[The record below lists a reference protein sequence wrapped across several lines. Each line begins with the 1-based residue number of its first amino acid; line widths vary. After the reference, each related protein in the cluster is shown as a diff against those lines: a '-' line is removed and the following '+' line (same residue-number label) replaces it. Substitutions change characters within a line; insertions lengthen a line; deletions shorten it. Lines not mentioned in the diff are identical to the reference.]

1 MVARLVGTRCIRSR
15 SAAMRTSGIKA
26 NGIPNDKITCDK
38 ISNRVGSRPNPSKI
52 NAGMAVSS
60 RRQMIGIRRRSKPSM
75 ITDPAY
81 PPTEVEAKP
90 DARRAKANNPASTGP
105 SSAAIALSTYA
116 TAATNAGPS
125 NQVRCSSASLCS
137 NINSNALFW
146 ELLAELLAHRRSQL
160 LQEAT
165 AGPGAE
171 PTVTAAVAEPPIP
184 DHGQ

>member
-1 MVARLVGTRCIRSR
+1 
-15 SAAMRTSGIKA
+15 
-26 NGIPNDKITCDK
+26 
-38 ISNRVGSRPNPSKI
+38 
-52 NAGMAVSS
+52 
-60 RRQMIGIRRRSKPSM
+60 MIGIRRRSKPSM

-146 ELLAELLAHRRSQL
+146 GSLPGTVAR
-160 LQEAT
+160 
-165 AGPGAE
+165 GYCGPPGAE
-171 PTVTAAVAEPPIP
+171 PTGYCGRSRTA
-184 DHGQ
+184 DT